1 MCGPSAGTYLRLAGG
16 FTAKGANIGQEGVK
30 QIGTFEGIPVFKAP
44 ASIIPTD
51 EMLTVYKN
59 VNNESDIGIAFGTLI
74 PFFSTGIIQRKNF
87 YKEAGLD
94 FTRSSKS
101 HLIAGKSKSDCLDN
115 QQRSSI
121 KTNLSKGKGPT
132 ICGPFFRI
140 Y

>member
-1 MCGPSAGTYLRLAGG
+1 MTRLICGPSAGTYLRLAGG

-74 PFFSTGIIQRKNF
+74 PFFSTGMKLYELYPFAVMR
-87 YKEAGLD
+87 L
-94 FTRSSKS
+94 
-101 HLIAGKSKSDCLDN
+101 
-115 QQRSSI
+115 
-121 KTNLSKGKGPT
+121 TNLLNFFKISKENRRNEAFTYVKERSTT
-132 ICGPFFRI
+132 IEKQRNLN
-140 Y
+140 